1 MDDRTSQIREGAGL
15 DESRINQDFI
25 DMLRKWS
32 SPALMV
38 IAGIVLL
45 FAGKNF
51 LDKRANERVNRAFEE
66 VANAV
71 DYTVASPSPVTL
83 RAIREQYG
91 DVRGIAPMSALREAD
106 VYLNAAVRGVA
117 PGAEPELDA
126 DNQPTGTFAAEDLLD
141 EAGRAEMLEK
151 AGALY
156 REVAGMTKGGEDWA
170 IHRLGAQ
177 FGLAAVAESTGD
189 AAGAKSAYAEAKAIA
204 EAAGFALWA
213 KVADERMATAESM
226 VVPVTL
232 ISREALPKAPEVD
245 LELPAMP
252 GLGEMPGAEAPVAT
266 EAPAQETGGAAVPP
280 EAEETEETPVPPS
293 EVESDRDE

>member
-38 IAGIVLL
+38 IAAIVLL

-51 LDKRANERVNRAFEE
+51 LERRANDRVNRAFEE
-66 VANAV
+66 VASAV

-91 DVRGIAPMSALREAD
+91 DVAGIAPMSALREAD
-106 VYLNAAVRGVA
+106 VYLSSAVRGIA
-117 PGAEPELDA
+117 PGAEPQLDA
-126 DNQPTGTFAAEDLLD
+126 ENQPTDTYAPEDLLD

-156 REVAGMTKGGEDWA
+156 REVAGMTKEGEGWA
-170 IHRLGAQ
+170 IHRLSAQ

-189 AAGAKSAYAEAKAIA
+189 AAGAKAAYAEAKKLAD
-204 EAAGFALWA
+204 EAGYALWS
-213 KVADERMATAESM
+213 KVAEERAATVDEMI
-226 VVPVTL
+226 VPVAL
-232 ISREALPKAPEVD
+232 ISREVLPKAPETA
-245 LELPAMP
+245 LEVPAGPMMGEIP
-252 GLGEMPGAEAPVAT
+252 GTGETPAEAVPAGT
-266 EAPAQETGGAAVPP
+266 ETPAEETGGTPVPQ
-280 EAEETEETPVPPS
+280 ETPVPPV
-293 EVESDRDE
+293 EAESDRDE